1 MTESPPAGPLIELRR
16 AAIGYDGRPAVAEVD
31 FVLHRGDVVA
41 LVGPNGAGK
50 TTLVRGIL
58 GLAEVLAGEVLLFD
72 EPAARFAD
80 RFRLGYVPQRHTVGG
95 AIPSTVQEVV
105 MSGRLP
111 RRPLWGRTSQAD
123 RAAVR
128 EALDTVGLSE
138 LRNCPVSI
146 LSGGQ
151 QRRTLIAR
159 ALAGQPEVLV
169 MDEPTAGVDAA
180 HQASLTRTLG
190 RLVDRGMTLLVV
202 THEIAPLLPIL
213 TRVVLVDGGRVA
225 AELPPDAAPDSAE
238 LRPDAAPVPGG
249 NQSWPATS
257 PALAPT
263 GQQS

>member
-1 MTESPPAGPLIELRR
+1 MVLMIESLPADPLIELRR
-16 AAIGYDGRPAVAEVD
+16 AAVGYDGRPAVTEVD
-31 FVLHRGDVVA
+31 FVLRRGDVVA
-41 LVGPNGAGK
+41 VVGPNGAGK
-50 TTLVRGIL
+50 TTLVRGVL
-58 GLAEVLAGEVLLFD
+58 GLAEVLAGEVLLFGKTAGRSD
-72 EPAARFAD
+72 A

-128 EALDTVGLSE
+128 QALDTVGLSE
-138 LRNCPVSI
+138 LHNCPVSI

-190 RLVDRGMTLLVV
+190 KLVDRGMTLLVV
-202 THEIAPLLPIL
+202 THETAPLLPIL
-213 TRVVLVDGGRVA
+213 TRVVLVDRGRVA
-225 AELPPDAAPDSAE
+225 AEFPPGAAPAFRGN
-238 LRPDAAPVPGG
+238 RPLPTTP
-249 NQSWPATS
+249 PE
-257 PALAPT
+257 LAPT